1 MPGFEIK
8 HSVSIWNKEL
18 KVDFKS
24 LFKNLTKGVV
34 HGVGGKWDDV
44 AIDLSEVVTSLGLQ
58 KDKAAELAWLLI
70 WRART
75 YGKPDSRVPI
85 WRERKTFLSPKT
97 RSMTNR

>member
-8 HSVSIWNKEL
+8 QPISIWNKKL

-34 HGVGGKWDDV
+34 YGVGGKWDDV
-44 AIDLSEVVTSLGLQ
+44 SIDLSEVATSLGLQ

-70 WRART
+70 WRAQT
-75 YGKPDSRVPI
+75 YGKPDSMAPI
-85 WRERKTFLSPKT
+85 
-97 RSMTNR
+97 